1 MLPLRWQQVLPR
13 SRHVQDRRPGAALSS
28 GHYLSA
34 LFAPR
39 SVALVGASGDTAKV
53 GGLVLQ
59 NMLAAGFR
67 GRLLAVNPKHRE
79 VRGVPCVAAI
89 ADLPVAVDLAVIAT
103 PAATVPGIVAACVEK
118 GIAHAVIISAGVDE
132 AKLAKGI
139 RILGP
144 NCLGLMRPS
153 LGLNATFARGQ
164 ALEGS
169 LALVSQSGA
178 ICTAMLDR
186 ATPGGIGFSSVVS
199 LGAACDVDF
208 GEVIDYLAADD
219 KTEHI
224 LLYIEGVRDGRRLV
238 SSLRAA
244 ARVKP
249 VILMK
254 VGRHPAGSRAAVSHT
269 GAIVGRDDIFDAVVR
284 RTGAVRVQ
292 SVRELVAAA
301 QALAAHVQPT
311 GERLAII
318 TNGGGPGVIAA
329 DRAGDLGI
337 PLATLSKDTIA
348 KLESA
353 LPPTWSHGNP
363 LDLIGDAGAERYRAA
378 VAACLADKG
387 VDGIVVILTPQAM
400 TPAQDAAEAVIE
412 AARGAS
418 KPVVTSWMG
427 EASVAAARRQLR
439 RSGVPSFRGPEE
451 AVETFSHLASFYR
464 NQINLLQAPGPLTD
478 RAAPDVAAAHALAR
492 SALAA
497 GRKVLSATE
506 SKALLAAFRIP
517 VAHSVV
523 VATEEEAAGAAA
535 VVRFPV
541 AMKIDSPDITHK
553 SDVGGVRLGIASAD
567 AVKRA
572 YREMVEG
579 VKRRRPE
586 ARIRGVS
593 IEPMVSRTHAREL
606 MAGIIRDPIF
616 GPAIVFGAGGIAIE
630 VLRDRAVALP
640 PLNTVL
646 IADMI
651 RGTRVARMLGDFRSL
666 PAVDYGALESVL
678 LRISEIACELTEIEE
693 LDINPLVVD
702 EQGAIAI
709 DARVVLR
716 DPGAM
721 RNPYAHLAVH
731 PYPAELATTLKLD
744 DGTRLQLRP
753 IRPEDAELEKAFIA
767 GLSERSMRLR
777 FLSGLRALTP
787 QMLARF
793 TQIDYDREMAFI
805 AAEGE
810 RSREREVGVCRYIAL
825 PDGET
830 CEFAI
835 VVADEWQSRG
845 LGRRMMARLMEV
857 AAARGLK
864 TMVGYVAA
872 ENTGMLELCAALGF
886 EIEREP
892 DDPHTR
898 RVTAALSPAESCAGR
913 VPSRSARSAP

>member
-1 MLPLRWQQVLPR
+1 
-13 SRHVQDRRPGAALSS
+13 LSG

-39 SVALVGASGDTAKV
+39 SVALVGASADTSKV
-53 GGLVLQ
+53 GGLVLR

-67 GRLLAVNPKHRE
+67 GRLIAVNPKHRE
-79 VRGVPCVAAI
+79 VQGVACVANVGR
-89 ADLPVAVDLAVIAT
+89 LPVAVDLAVIAT
-103 PAATVPGIVAACVEK
+103 PPPTVPGILSDCVKK
-118 GIAHAVIISAGVDE
+118 GIAHAVVITAGVDE
-132 AKLAKGI
+132 SKLVPGI
-139 RILGP
+139 RVLGP

-164 ALEGS
+164 ALPGS

-178 ICTAMLDR
+178 ICTAMLDW

-199 LGAACDVDF
+199 MGAASDIDF
-208 GEVIDYLAADD
+208 GEVIDYLAADE

-224 LLYIEGVRDGRRLV
+224 LLYIEGIRDGRRLV

-269 GAIVGRDDIFDAVVR
+269 GAIVGRDDIFDAVAR

-301 QALAAHVQPT
+301 QALAAHVKPI

-337 PLATLSKDTIA
+337 PLAQLSKDTIA
-348 KLESA
+348 KLQSA
-353 LPPTWSHGNP
+353 LPPTWSQGNP
-363 LDLIGDAGAERYRAA
+363 VDLIGDASADRYRTA
-378 VAACLADKG
+378 VAACLEDAG
-387 VDGIVVILTPQAM
+387 VDGLVVLLTPQAM
-400 TPAQDAAEAVIE
+400 TQAQDAAEAVIE
-412 AARGAS
+412 AAKAAT

-439 RSGVPSFRGPEE
+439 HAGLPSFRGPEE

-464 NQINLLQAPGPLTD
+464 HQQNLLQAPAPLADD
-478 RAAPDVAAAHALAR
+478 RLPDVAAARDLARTALAQ
-492 SALAA
+492 
-497 GRKVLSATE
+497 GRNVLSATE

-523 VATEEEAAGAAA
+523 VTNEEEAAGAAA
-535 VVRFPV
+535 VVRYPV
-541 AMKIDSPDITHK
+541 AMKIDSPQIAHK
-553 SDVGGVRLGIASAD
+553 SDVGGVRLGIANAV
-567 AVKRA
+567 AVKA
-572 YREMVEG
+572 AFREMMQS
-579 VKRRRPE
+579 VKRHRPD
-586 ARIRGVS
+586 AHIRGVS
-593 IEPMVSRTHAREL
+593 IEPMVSRSHAREL
-606 MAGIIRDPIF
+606 MAGILRDPIF
-616 GPAIVFGAGGIAIE
+616 GPAIIFGAGGVAIE
-630 VLRDRAVALP
+630 ILHDRTVALP

-651 RGTRVARMLGDFRSL
+651 RGTRVARMLGDFRNL

-678 LRISEIACELTEIEE
+678 LRVSEIACELPEIEE
-693 LDINPLVVD
+693 LDINPLVAD

-721 RNPYAHLAVH
+721 RNRYAHLAIH
-731 PYPAELATTLKLD
+731 PYPAELATTLELA
-744 DGTRLQLRP
+744 DGSRLKLRP
-753 IRPEDAELEKAFIA
+753 IRPEDAELEKAFVA
-767 GLSERSMRLR
+767 GLSDRSMRLR
-777 FLSGLRALTP
+777 FLSGLRTLTP

-805 AAEGE
+805 AVEGE
-810 RSREREVGVCRYIAL
+810 PSRPREVGVCRYIAL

-864 TMVGYVAA
+864 TMIGYVAA
-872 ENTGMLELCAALGF
+872 ENAGMLDLCAGLGF
-886 EIEREP
+886 AIEREP
-892 DDPHTR
+892 DDPHGR
-898 RVTAALSPAESCAGR
+898 RVVAGLPSAAPAASLGGGS
-913 VPSRSARSAP
+913 SRSRNARSAAPAR